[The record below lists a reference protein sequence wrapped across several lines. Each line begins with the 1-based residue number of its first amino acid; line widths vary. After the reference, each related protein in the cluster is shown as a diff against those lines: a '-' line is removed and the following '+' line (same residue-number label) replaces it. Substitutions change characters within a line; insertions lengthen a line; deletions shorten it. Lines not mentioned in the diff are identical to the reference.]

1 MNIAIER
8 LRLFYKRNNR
18 LPSHREMV
26 TLLHYKS
33 KGSTIYFVQKLIEAG
48 ILAKDDAGKLI
59 PKDLM
64 SIPLLGSIKA
74 GYPTPADAQYDSQV
88 RLYELFD
95 NISYGSFALKVSG
108 DSMIDEGI
116 HEGDLVIIS
125 KDVEAKT
132 GDVVAAIVDG
142 EWTVKYLME
151 KDGKVCLM
159 PANKNYST
167 IYPTESL
174 QIGGVVVS
182 VIRKYH

>member
-1 MNIAIER
+1 
-8 LRLFYKRNNR
+8 
-18 LPSHREMV
+18 MV

-116 HEGDLVIIS
+116 KQGDLVILDKKREPRDRDI
-125 KDVEAKT
+125 
-132 GDVVAAIVDG
+132 VAALIDD
-142 EWTVKYLME
+142 EWTLKYFRNEEGKIYLSAANSNYPPLHP
-151 KDGKVCLM
+151 KD
-159 PANKNYST
+159 
-167 IYPTESL
+167 SL
-174 QIGGVVVS
+174 SIGGVVVS
-182 VIRKYH
+182 VIKKYY